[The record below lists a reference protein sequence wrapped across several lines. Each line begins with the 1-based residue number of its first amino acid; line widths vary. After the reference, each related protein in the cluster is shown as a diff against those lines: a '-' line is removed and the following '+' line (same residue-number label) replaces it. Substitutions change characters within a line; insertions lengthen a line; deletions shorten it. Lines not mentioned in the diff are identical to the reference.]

1 MVQLLGLWGSWQC
14 QACRYTN
21 CLSHRSYGL
30 FRAFSKSLAS
40 GDQKA
45 SLAGPPL
52 LHPFLSMAAWLSSAS
67 ISHHSLPPRPLCLSL
82 YSQWQPPHW
91 DCSTIPMLQL
101 PAAAP
106 SRGPTSLSG
115 VCMAMA
121 RIVCVPLILFTLSK
135 ITGFTLSL
143 KCFFSVS
150 NNCLDEGIGPL
161 LQFPHSQRAHSVL
174 LTLLFSPYFLHPTPF
189 CMVLY
194 TVFWL
199 VRHSCPLSTGGLQA
213 LLCLKVYS
221 WCICGERCTLC
232 PPTPLPACS
241 LQHILF
247 IHSTADTH
255 VGCFTFL
262 VIMNDAAIYSN

>member
-1 MVQLLGLWGSWQC
+1 
-14 QACRYTN
+14 
-21 CLSHRSYGL
+21 
-30 FRAFSKSLAS
+30 
-40 GDQKA
+40 
-45 SLAGPPL
+45 
-52 LHPFLSMAAWLSSAS
+52 
-67 ISHHSLPPRPLCLSL
+67 
-82 YSQWQPPHW
+82 
-91 DCSTIPMLQL
+91 MLQL
-101 PAAAP
+101 PGAAP

-121 RIVCVPLILFTLSK
+121 RIVCVLLVLFTLSQ
-135 ITGFTLSL
+135 IIGFTLSL

-161 LQFPHSQRAHSVL
+161 LQFPQPPRAHPVL
-174 LTLLFSPYFLHPTPF
+174 LTLLFPPYFLHPTPF

-199 VRHSCPLSTGGLQA
+199 VRHSCPLSAGVLQA

-221 WCICGERCTLC
+221 WCICGERCTPR

-247 IHSTADTH
+247 IQLTADRH
-255 VGCFTFL
+255 VGCFSFL